1 MDPCP
6 SYEEFVTCYKN
17 ALKGPC
23 GYPSFFL
30 LEFNVEIDVAYV

>member
-1 MDPCP
+1 MLQ
-6 SYEEFVTCYKN
+6 N

-30 LEFNVEIDVAYV
+30 LEFNVKIDVAYV